1 MIRVSACAR
10 LLVALLA
17 TGSMADARASDLQ
30 EQRNGDG
37 SRLRLQLVDLPDP
50 DDAGFVRVL
59 VDYAAPGSEDFVR
72 RLDLVADAEGEPL
85 RGANLF
91 DIDQDGFHE
100 VEVRGLCGAGPNC
113 IGELYR
119 LDPASGT
126 LRLFFSGGYADLW
139 VMDGHLVE
147 AGRASCCSWE
157 FHAWRLDG
165 RPEVLDMG
173 NMDLLAS
180 VGLAP
185 DAVDDTAPLACAFE
199 RRDGQRWT
207 PVAPPNEAWLRLCA
221 WYDAPYH
228 VVLPDQAP
236 GAGPSQ
242 EP

>member
-1 MIRVSACAR
+1 MIRTSACVR

-17 TGSMADARASDLQ
+17 TGSVADACASDVQ
-30 EQRNGDG
+30 EQRNRDG
-37 SRLRLQLVDLPDP
+37 SRLRLQLRDLPDP

-59 VDYAAPGSEDFVR
+59 VDHAAPGAEGFVR
-72 RLDLVADAEGEPL
+72 RLDLVADPEGEPL
-85 RGANLF
+85 RGASLV
-91 DIDQDGFHE
+91 DIDGDGIHE
-100 VEVRGLCGAGPNC
+100 VEIRGLCGAGPNC
-113 IGELYR
+113 LGALYR
-119 LDPASGT
+119 LDPASGE
-126 LRLFFSGGYADLW
+126 LRLFFSGGYAELW

-165 RPEVLDMG
+165 RTAVLDGG
-173 NMDLLAS
+173 NMDLLAT
-180 VGLAP
+180 VGVAAGATD
-185 DAVDDTAPLACAFE
+185 DATPLACAFQ
-199 RRDGQRWT
+199 RRDGTDWT
-207 PVAPPNEAWLRLCA
+207 AIAPPGPDWLRLCD